1 MNIINYE
8 EFKKMAE
15 YEKFI
20 NENSDFGLLKV
31 QVFTAYNAIPIP
43 NTEIIISKTFGDL
56 KVVFFRGV
64 TDSSGIIDNIS
75 LPAPISSSASSLEA
89 PNYTIYDL
97 TAINVGYESIKQYAI
112 GMFGGIKVIQYVKM
126 TPEIILEGDNIYG
139 N

>member
-43 NTEIIISKTFGDL
+43 NT
-56 KVVFFRGV
+56 
-64 TDSSGIIDNIS
+64 
-75 LPAPISSSASSLEA
+75 
-89 PNYTIYDL
+89 
-97 TAINVGYESIKQYAI
+97 
-112 GMFGGIKVIQYVKM
+112 
-126 TPEIILEGDNIYG
+126 
-139 N
+139 